1 VAEIEELKPREG
13 SVQAL
18 GPHGFTR
25 IAYFEW
31 GPEDAAQ
38 VVVCVHGLTRN
49 ARDFDFLARRLAARG
64 MRVVAPDLPGRG
76 KSDWVANAADYATPL
91 YLASMA
97 AVIARTGAEAVDWIG
112 TSLGGHIGMEMAAL
126 AGAPI
131 RRLVLNDFGA
141 RVGGTA
147 LQRISAYMRVKRR
160 FESVEDLEKHL
171 RSIHEPFGH
180 LTDAQWRHLAE
191 HSAVKTEEGDYRQHY
206 DANIGRAFSWP
217 IMVDI
222 ALWNVWDRVACPV
235 LVLRGEDSDLLHAST
250 VREMQKR
257 GIAGKNGLVRAV
269 EVRDVGHAP
278 ALMNDAQISIIEE
291 FLADEKAT
299 SKAQRVAKLRLA

>member
-1 VAEIEELKPREG
+1 MPAELSPREG
-13 SVQAL
+13 SVAAL

-25 IAYFEW
+25 VAYFEW
-31 GPEDAAQ
+31 GPRDAAQ

-49 ARDFDFLARRLAARG
+49 ARDFDFLAHRLAMRG
-64 MRVVAPDLPGRG
+64 LRVIAPDLPGRG
-76 KSDWVANAADYATPL
+76 KSDWVPIAADYATPL
-91 YLASMA
+91 YLAAMA
-97 AVIARTGAEAVDWIG
+97 AVIARSGAESVDWIG
-112 TSLGGHIGMEMAAL
+112 TSLGGHVGMEMAAL
-126 AGAPI
+126 GGAPI

-147 LQRISAYMRVKRR
+147 LQRISSYMRVKRR
-160 FESVEDLEKHL
+160 FATIEELEAHL

-180 LTDAQWRHLAE
+180 LTDAQWRHLAV

-206 DANIGRAFSWP
+206 DPNIGRAFSWP

-222 ALWNVWDRVACPV
+222 ALWSVWDQVACPV

-278 ALMNDAQISIIEE
+278 ALMNDAQISIVEE
-291 FLADEKAT
+291 FLADDKAT
-299 SKAQRVAKLRLA
+299 SKAQRVAKLRAV

>member
-1 VAEIEELKPREG
+1 MAQGEELSPREG
-13 SVQAL
+13 SVHAL

-25 IAYFEW
+25 VAYFEW
-31 GPEDAAQ
+31 GPRDAAQ

-49 ARDFDFLARRLAARG
+49 ARDFDFLARRLADKG

-76 KSDWVANAADYATPL
+76 KSEWVAIAADYATPL

-97 AVIARTGAEAVDWIG
+97 AVIARTGVESVDWIG
-112 TSLGGHIGMEMAAL
+112 TSLGGHVGMEMAAL

-141 RVGGTA
+141 RVGGVA
-147 LQRISAYMRVKRR
+147 LQRISSYMRVKRR
-160 FESVEDLEKHL
+160 FGSVEELEKHL

-180 LTDAQWRHLAE
+180 LTDAQWRHMAE

-206 DANIGRAFSWP
+206 DPAIGRAFSWP

-222 ALWNVWDRVACPV
+222 ALWNVWDQVACPV

-257 GIAGKNGLVRAV
+257 GIAGKNGLVRAI
-269 EVRDVGHAP
+269 EVREVGHAP
-278 ALMNDAQISIIEE
+278 ALMSDAQISLIEE
-291 FLADEKAT
+291 FLADDKAT
-299 SKAQRVAKLRLA
+299 SKAQRVAKLRAV